1 MLLKYNYL
9 VSGMSIDY
17 QGGIELWGIRRALR
31 LATSV
36 LNKRCISCQ
45 ERTQLEEIPLYTTIT
60 GNSKMRSTPTRSE
73 AQIGPPTPNK

>member
-45 ERTQLEEIPLYTTIT
+45 ERTQLEEISLPQLQEIAKL
-60 GNSKMRSTPTRSE
+60 GQHLEEVKF
-73 AQIGPPTPNK
+73 K